1 MKGGRV
7 TWELVHWS
15 DTGTLTDDFLGFM
28 IPAPSSPHCVPFCQ
42 LPKHL
47 AQIMGLYLRA
57 FHVKFWLQK
66 NMLECFVTQTPLEQ
80 FPLFDPSHTQWPF
93 QWTCQ
98 PLIDSSDD
106 SRSRCCDLFGQCSCM
121 GTNFVPTWNTS
132 LCTDVPTPS
141 EKNREKI
148 FFWRRGDVCTQ
159 AIETPTQ
166 VTWENQTNIWAM
178 QQLWGWFYEAPVI
191 PFPLTF

>member
-1 MKGGRV
+1 
-7 TWELVHWS
+7 
-15 DTGTLTDDFLGFM
+15 M
-28 IPAPSSPHCVPFCQ
+28 ILDPGA
-42 LPKHL
+42 
-47 AQIMGLYLRA
+47 AI
-57 FHVKFWLQK
+57 
-66 NMLECFVTQTPLEQ
+66 FVANNDNT
-80 FPLFDPSHTQWPF
+80 
-93 QWTCQ
+93 
-98 PLIDSSDD
+98 
-106 SRSRCCDLFGQCSCM
+106 
-121 GTNFVPTWNTS
+121 PTWNSS

-148 FFWRRGDVCTQ
+148 FFLREGDVCIQ

>member
-1 MKGGRV
+1 
-7 TWELVHWS
+7 
-15 DTGTLTDDFLGFM
+15 M

-66 NMLECFVTQTPLEQ
+66 NMLECFVTRTPLEP

-121 GTNFVPTWNTS
+121 RTNFVVNNNNTPTWNSS

-141 EKNREKI
+141 EKNREKS
-148 FFWRRGDVCTQ
+148 FFWGRGDVCTQ
-159 AIETPTQ
+159 AIEVLLKLLGKTRLIF
-166 VTWENQTNIWAM
+166 ERCNS
-178 QQLWGWFYEAPVI
+178 YEAGFMKLQLSLFHL
-191 PFPLTF
+191 PFK

>member
-1 MKGGRV
+1 MLFYYFHYNFSLLYSNTSGEAGTLGLRNSSPSTSRLGMKGGGV

-47 AQIMGLYLRA
+47 VQIMGLYLRA

-66 NMLECFVTQTPLEQ
+66 NMLECFVTRTPLEQ

-106 SRSRCCDLFGQCSCM
+106 SRSRCRDLRCQ
-121 GTNFVPTWNTS
+121 
-132 LCTDVPTPS
+132 
-141 EKNREKI
+141 
-148 FFWRRGDVCTQ
+148 
-159 AIETPTQ
+159 
-166 VTWENQTNIWAM
+166 
-178 QQLWGWFYEAPVI
+178 
-191 PFPLTF
+191 

>member
-1 MKGGRV
+1 MKGGGV

-57 FHVKFWLQK
+57 FHVKFFLAIEYVRVLCHSNASWTISTVWPLPYSMTFSVNVSAFDWWLGWFSIPVPRSS
-66 NMLECFVTQTPLEQ
+66 LPITITLPLKTLACVQ
-80 FPLFDPSHTQWPF
+80 
-93 QWTCQ
+93 
-98 PLIDSSDD
+98 
-106 SRSRCCDLFGQCSCM
+106 
-121 GTNFVPTWNTS
+121 TS
-132 LCTDVPTPS
+132 LAPS

-148 FFWRRGDVCTQ
+148 FFWGRGTSVYRLLKLLLKLLGKTRLIFERCNSY
-159 AIETPTQ
+159 ETGF
-166 VTWENQTNIWAM
+166 M
-178 QQLWGWFYEAPVI
+178 KLQLSLFHL
-191 PFPLTF
+191 PFK